1 MTSPAIR
8 IDVLRSMLDA
18 IDEAKANGTWVLLL
32 AFSDADFDGMER
44 ELRTLLEEL
53 EAACK

>member
-1 MTSPAIR
+1 MTSPAVHS
-8 IDVLRSMLDA
+8 DVLRSMLDA
-18 IDEAKANGTWVLLL
+18 VDEAKANGTWVLLL